1 MDACG
6 VRNLDSWAGCAQVI
20 WTLSSLIFK
29 NTWIVFIFPT
39 SYASSGFCAF
49 FYDCASRGRSALL
62 WHLRQ
67 KPSSPPH
74 PIPNPP
80 ARILWWCFLAG
91 GYDTSG
97 FIPRWLLGQTQHSL
111 IFTACKE
118 KEAYVYCTGPLCYR
132 YGSGRMWSQNQ
143 ACLQYAPL

>member
-29 NTWIVFIFPT
+29 NTWIVFIFPA

-49 FYDCASRGRSALL
+49 FYDCASRGRSALM
-62 WHLRQ
+62 WHLPQ
-67 KPSSPPH
+67 KPSSPPA
-74 PIPNPP
+74 PQ
-80 ARILWWCFLAG
+80 ACILWGCFLAG
-91 GYDTSG
+91 GCNTSG
-97 FIPRWLLGQTQHSL
+97 FTPRSPLGQTQHSL
-111 IFTACKE
+111 IFTACRE

-132 YGSGRMWSQNQ
+132 YGSPDRTWSQNQ
-143 ACLQYAPL
+143 ACMQYTPL